1 MIFKHGDRCYTYV
14 IHEVKRKEV
23 GKMITY
29 QSGQIV
35 RTGTYCGFVSGRR
48 IDVSGQALLAGGKAS
63 TYLRIPSGVMLLSVP
78 FIGLFCVL
86 LMPFLGI
93 TAIVSIAVARIS
105 PELSDMG
112 NKSFSFGWRPGSAH
126 LSGKKKNRSAQ

>member
-63 TYLRIPSGVMLLSVP
+63 TVMLLSVP
-78 FIGLFCVL
+78 FIGLFYVL